1 MSELPLG
8 GTSVSKHDGPLVW
21 DLPEPTG
28 RGAGPTLS
36 RDRIVRAALAIADE
50 HGAEAVTMRR
60 VATAVGSS
68 TPMSL
73 YRYVGGKYGIVDL
86 MLDAV
91 YGEIDLP
98 AEPSGDWRAD
108 LTLLAHRERDT
119 LRRHPW
125 FVALSHHR
133 PMFGPNAL
141 WHNEWALRAVDRTGL
156 DVTTMMSIVGMVVGH
171 AQSYAQHEAE
181 EASMRSR
188 IGVTTDAELRATATV
203 YVDRITADPRYP
215 TLARWIGEAHEVDPD
230 EQFTLGLDC
239 LLDGIAGRLVDR
251 R

>member
-1 MSELPLG
+1 MSE
-8 GTSVSKHDGPLVW
+8 SNEPLVW
-21 DLPEPTG
+21 DLPEPAG
-28 RGAGPTLS
+28 RAAGPMLS

-50 HGAEAVTMRR
+50 HGVEAVTMRR
-60 VATAVGSS
+60 VATALGSS

-73 YRYVGGKYGIVDL
+73 YRYVGGKGGIVDL

-91 YGEIDLP
+91 YGELELP
-98 AEPSGDWRAD
+98 AQPSGDWRAD
-108 LTLLAHRERDT
+108 LTLLARRERDT

-141 WHNEWALRAVDRTGL
+141 WHNEWALRAVDGLGL
-156 DVTTMMSIVGMVVGH
+156 DVSTMMSIVGMVVGH

-181 EASMRSR
+181 EARMRGR
-188 IGVTTDAELRATATV
+188 IGVTTDAELRATASAH
-203 YVDRITADPRYP
+203 VDRIAADPRYP
-215 TLARWIGEAHEVDPD
+215 TLARWIREAHQVAPD
-230 EQFTLGLDC
+230 EQFTLGLNC

-251 R
+251 

>member
-1 MSELPLG
+1 MSGEQ
-8 GTSVSKHDGPLVW
+8 LVW
-21 DLPEPTG
+21 DLPEPSG
-28 RGAGPTLS
+28 RGSGPALS

-60 VATAVGSS
+60 VATALGSS

-73 YRYVGGKYGIVDL
+73 YRYVGGKHGIVDL

-91 YGEIDLP
+91 YGEIELP

-108 LTLLAHRERDT
+108 LTLLAQRNRRA

-125 FVALSHHR
+125 FVPLSHHR

-141 WHNEWALRAVDRTGL
+141 RHNEWALRAVDHLGL
-156 DVTTMMSIVGMVVGH
+156 DVTTMMSIVGLVVGH

-181 EASMRSR
+181 EARMRAR
-188 IGVTTDAELRATATV
+188 IGVRTDAELRALGAA
-203 YVDRITADPRYP
+203 YVDRIAADPRYP
-215 TLARWIGEAHEVDPD
+215 TLSRWITAAREVDPD
-230 EQFTLGLDC
+230 EEFTLGLDC
-239 LLDGIAGRLVDR
+239 LLDGIAGRLVR